1 MTFEI
6 FTLLLLAV
14 SVFTGLFTEGIKK
27 FLQERDKKYYS
38 NALAGYVAVALSAI
52 AGAGYMIIAE
62 ANLNAKMAVWL
73 ITLMLLSWLGA
84 MVGYDKV
91 IQTIT
96 QFRSNEGE

>member
-52 AGAGYMIIAE
+52 AGAGYMIIA
-62 ANLNAKMAVWL
+62 
-73 ITLMLLSWLGA
+73 
-84 MVGYDKV
+84 
-91 IQTIT
+91 
-96 QFRSNEGE
+96 